1 MMAVPVSEAQ
11 DHVASKTVT
20 TLPLPAPPL
29 HVETVHISKT
39 RARLNTPSR
48 EQHLAATNIPPHWPM
63 ATGMTPPSETKTLPH
78 PPDLPPI
85 PPEIFV
91 AGAPSPPAI
100 RSHPRPV
107 HFYGYNFVRKSSA
120 SGLTAPGGQY
130 GGSQSGFIVTWD
142 ILPPRRGQERPRLA
156 LLARGAIAHGDT
168 SDREFAAGVRWHP
181 LPRLPL
187 SLSVE
192 RRFRPERPD
201 ANAAYVAG
209 GTTLALPRAFRLDG
223 YAQAGFVSGPSAG
236 PFFDMSMLADRKITG
251 VASGTVR
258 AGAGL
263 WGGGQSGT
271 FRIDV
276 GPAVRTDIA
285 VAKAHLRLSAD
296 WRIRIAGE
304 AAPASGPA
312 MTLSTSF

>member
-1 MMAVPVSEAQ
+1 MMTIPVSEAQ
-11 DHVASKTVT
+11 DHVAAKTVT
-20 TLPLPAPPL
+20 TPPLPAPPP
-29 HVETVHISKT
+29 HVETVHISKA
-39 RARLNTPSR
+39 RARLDAPSR
-48 EQHLAATNIPPHWPM
+48 KQHLAATNIPPHWPM
-63 ATGMTPPSETKTLPH
+63 ATGMTPPSETRTLPQS
-78 PPDLPPI
+78 PAPLLV
-85 PPEIFV
+85 PPESFV

-100 RSHPRPV
+100 PSHRSPV
-107 HFYGYNFVRKSSA
+107 HFYGYSFVRKSSA

-209 GTTLALPRAFRLDG
+209 GTSLALPRAFRLDG

-236 PFFDMSMLADRKITG
+236 PFFDMSMLADRKIAP
-251 VASGTVR
+251 VAGGTVR

-271 FRIDV
+271 FRIDI
-276 GPAVRTDIA
+276 GPAVRTDID
-285 VAKAHLRLSAD
+285 VAKARLRLSAD

>member
-1 MMAVPVSEAQ
+1 MMAVPVLEAQ
-11 DHVASKTVT
+11 DHVAAEAVT
-20 TLPLPAPPL
+20 TPPLPAPPP
-29 HVETVHISKT
+29 HVETVPISKT
-39 RARLNTPSR
+39 RARLDAPSR
-48 EQHLAATNIPPHWPM
+48 KQYLAATNIPPHWPM
-63 ATGMTPPSETKTLPH
+63 ETGMTPPSETKTLPQS
-78 PPDLPPI
+78 PALRPTLP
-85 PPEIFV
+85 ESFV
-91 AGAPSPPAI
+91 AGTPSPPAI
-100 RSHPRPV
+100 PSHPRPV
-107 HFYGYNFVRKSSA
+107 HFYGYSFVRKSSA

-142 ILPPRRGQERPRLA
+142 ILPPRRGQDRPRLA
-156 LLARGAIAHGDT
+156 LLARGAIAHGDR

-209 GTTLALPRAFRLDG
+209 GTSLALPRAFRLDG

-251 VASGTVR
+251 VAGGTVR

-271 FRIDV
+271 FRIDI

-285 VAKAHLRLSAD
+285 VAKATLRLSAD
-296 WRIRIAGE
+296 WRIRVAGD
-304 AAPASGPA
+304 AAPASGPT

>member
-11 DHVASKTVT
+11 DHVAAKAVT
-20 TLPLPAPPL
+20 TPPLPAPPP
-29 HVETVHISKT
+29 HVETVHISKP
-39 RARLNTPSR
+39 RARLDAPSR
-48 EQHLAATNIPPHWPM
+48 EQHLAATNISPHWPM
-63 ATGMTPPSETKTLPH
+63 ATGMTPPSETKTLPQS
-78 PPDLPPI
+78 PAPLLV
-85 PPEIFV
+85 PPESFV

-100 RSHPRPV
+100 PSHPRAV
-107 HFYGYNFVRKSSA
+107 HFYGYSFVRKSSA
-120 SGLTAPGGQY
+120 SGLTALGGQY

-156 LLARGAIAHGDT
+156 LLARGAITHGDR

-187 SLSVE
+187 SLSFE
-192 RRFRPERPD
+192 RRFRPERAD

-209 GTTLALPRAFRLDG
+209 GTSLALPRAFRMDG

-251 VASGTVR
+251 VAGGTVR

-271 FRIDV
+271 FRIDI

-285 VAKAHLRLSAD
+285 VAKATLRLSAD
-296 WRIRIAGE
+296 WRIRVAGD
-304 AAPASGPA
+304 AAPASGPT

>member
-11 DHVASKTVT
+11 DHVAAKTVT
-20 TLPLPAPPL
+20 APPLPAPPP
-29 HVETVHISKT
+29 HAATVNIAKT
-39 RARLNTPSR
+39 RARLNAPSK
-48 EQHLAATNIPPHWPM
+48 EQHLAATNISPHWPK
-63 ATGMTPPSETKTLPH
+63 TTDMTPPTETKTLPH
-78 PPDLPPI
+78 PIAPLQV
-85 PPEIFV
+85 PPERLV
-91 AGAPSPPAI
+91 MGAPSPPAI
-100 RSHPRPV
+100 PSHPRAV
-107 HFYGYNFVRKSSA
+107 HFYGYSFVRKSSA

-156 LLARGAIAHGDT
+156 LLARGAIAHGDR

-187 SLSVE
+187 SLSFE
-192 RRFRPERPD
+192 RRFRPERAD

-209 GTTLALPRAFRLDG
+209 GTSLALPRAFRMDG

-251 VASGTVR
+251 VAGGTVR

-271 FRIDV
+271 FRIDI

-285 VAKAHLRLSAD
+285 IAKARLRLSAD